1 LPKAISLVVDALL
14 IRLAQSGIA
23 MTVVK
28 IGASIMIFELLL
40 MILYLKNNQEIY
52 EIESKINELDQK
64 IDQNRPRLN
73 YDNENVEDLI

>member
-1 LPKAISLVVDALL
+1 
-14 IRLAQSGIA
+14 

-73 YDNENVEDLI
+73 YDNENMEDLI

>member
-73 YDNENVEDLI
+73 YDNENMEDLI

>member
-1 LPKAISLVVDALL
+1 MPKAISLVVDALL
-14 IRLAQSGIA
+14 IILAQSGIA

-73 YDNENVEDLI
+73 YDNENMEDLI

>member
-1 LPKAISLVVDALL
+1 MPKAISLVVDALL

-73 YDNENVEDLI
+73 YDNENMEDLI

>member
-1 LPKAISLVVDALL
+1 
-14 IRLAQSGIA
+14 

-40 MILYLKNNQEIY
+40 MILYLKNNQELY

-73 YDNENVEDLI
+73 YDNENMEDLI

>member
-1 LPKAISLVVDALL
+1 
-14 IRLAQSGIA
+14 